1 MVGLEGRRR
10 EILRMVIDDYI
21 LTAEPIGSESVRGRH
36 GLGVSSAT
44 VRNEMAALEEL
55 GYLHQPHP
63 SAGRIPTEQAY
74 RVYVDSML
82 GEEQVSTADRAR
94 IRRTLAVTELDQA
107 VAQAVRALAVV
118 TECAS
123 VAAAPD
129 PHRQVVRHLHLIPL
143 TAHRALI
150 VAVTDTDVLKGQVVE
165 FAEAMTAE
173 ECDRLSQEISRRV
186 AGRPLS
192 DLTDRLL
199 DRVIGEATL
208 YQRVLDQ
215 VGRLLR
221 EQILHPSARVLTEG
235 TANIL
240 KQPEFQDVRRA
251 QPVLS
256 ALERED
262 VVTELL
268 QGAPG
273 PVGER
278 VRVTIGSENRR
289 EEMRDCTVIS
299 APYYVGDRP
308 AGVLGI
314 VGPTRLRYG
323 KIISLVRFLAES
335 LGDALSR
342 F

>member
-1 MVGLEGRRR
+1 MVELEGRRR

-21 LTAEPIGSESVRGRH
+21 LTAEPIGSESVRDRH
-36 GLGVSSAT
+36 RLGVSSAT
-44 VRNEMAALEEL
+44 VRNEMAALEDL

-63 SAGRIPTEQAY
+63 SAGRVPTEQAY

-82 GEEQVSTADRAR
+82 EEEQISSAERSR
-94 IRRTLAVTELDQA
+94 LRRTLAATELDRA
-107 VAQAVRALAVV
+107 VAQAARALAVA

-123 VAAAPD
+123 VAAAPSPD
-129 PHRQVVRHLHLIPL
+129 RQAVRHLHLIPL
-143 TAHRALI
+143 AARRALV

-173 ECDRLSQEISRRV
+173 ECDSLSQEISRRV
-186 AGRPLS
+186 TGRPLS

-208 YQRVLDQ
+208 YQRVLAQ
-215 VGRLLR
+215 IGRLLR
-221 EQILHPSARVLTEG
+221 DQILNPASRVHTEG

-240 KQPEFQDVRRA
+240 KQPEFQDIRRA
-251 QPVLS
+251 RPVLS
-256 ALERED
+256 ALEQGD

-268 QGAPG
+268 QAGPG
-273 PVGER
+273 PER

-289 EEMRDCTVIS
+289 EEMKDCTVIS
-299 APYYVGDRP
+299 ARYYVGEHA

-314 VGPTRLRYG
+314 VGPTRMRYG